1 MAGTT
6 TGDGGS
12 TGLPCDPVTS
22 PTPRRGL
29 VPVLLYLAMLVAV
42 ISSLG
47 APLVPAIA
55 EADDVSLT
63 SAQWSLTV
71 TLLVGAV
78 ATPVIGRLGDGRHRR
93 TVVLA
98 VLAVVLL
105 GSVLAALPLG
115 LGWLITGRGLQGV
128 GLGLT
133 PLAIATARTALS
145 GERSRS
151 TAAALSVTVAAGVG
165 LGYPLTGL
173 IAELG
178 GVHAAF
184 WFGAAAAVL
193 ALLAAALVYPAA
205 PEVPPRRLDA
215 AGAVLLGTGLATGL
229 LALGQAGTWGW
240 GSPAVVGLASVAG
253 LALAGWAWWQLRTAT
268 PLVDLRL
275 ARGRVPATA
284 HGAALLVGVANYLL
298 ISSVPRLAQ
307 TPASTGYG
315 FGASIVVAGLIL
327 LPFSVASF
335 LAGMIARTLDRI
347 GGPRLALPVG
357 ALLLGVGTLLF
368 GFVRGSLWE
377 LFAAMAVAGLGVGT
391 TFAALPGLITSAVP
405 ARETGSAMSV
415 NQVLRY
421 VGFAVGSALSATVLE
436 AATPAGAALPA
447 SGGYGA
453 IAVVGCGACLLLG
466 VLTATLPRAQ
476 ATGTGSTSGSGL
488 AARADRRSRRCAR
501 RRPRRSRRASSEV

>member
-1 MAGTT
+1 
-6 TGDGGS
+6 
-12 TGLPCDPVTS
+12 VTS
-22 PTPRRGL
+22 PSDGTPPPRPGL
-29 VPVLLYLAMLVAV
+29 VPVLLYLAMVVAV

-55 EADDVSLT
+55 EANDVSLT

-78 ATPVIGRLGDGRHRR
+78 ATPVVGRLGDGRHRR
-93 TVVLA
+93 TVVLT
-98 VLAVVLL
+98 VLSVVLL

-133 PLAIATARTALS
+133 SLAIATARTALT

-151 TAAALSVTVAAGVG
+151 TAAALSVTVVAGVG

-173 IAELG
+173 IAEVG

-184 WFGAAAAVL
+184 WFGAGAAVV
-193 ALLAAALVYPAA
+193 ALIAAALVYPAA
-205 PEVPPRRLDA
+205 PEVPPRRLDVG
-215 AGAVLLGTGLATGL
+215 GAVLLGTGLATGL
-229 LALGQAGTWGW
+229 LALGQAETWGW
-240 GSPAVVGLASVAG
+240 GSPAVLGLAGVAV
-253 LALAGWAWWQLRTAT
+253 LALAGWAWWQLRTDT

-284 HGAALLVGVANYLL
+284 HGASLLVGVVNYLL

-307 TPASTGYG
+307 TPETSGYG

-335 LAGMIARTLDRI
+335 LAGLLARSLDRL

-357 ALLLGVGTLLF
+357 ALLLGLGSLLF
-368 GFVRGSLWE
+368 GFFRSSLGE
-377 LFAAMAVAGLGVGT
+377 MFVAMAVAGLGVGT

-405 ARETGSAMSV
+405 AGETGSAMSV

-421 VGFAVGSALSATVLE
+421 VGFAVGSALSATVLD
-436 AATPAGAALPA
+436 AATPAGSALPV
-447 SGGYGA
+447 SGGYSA
-453 IAVVGCGACLLLG
+453 IAVVGCGGCVLLG
-466 VLTATLPRAQ
+466 VLTATLPGGQ
-476 ATGTGSTSGSGL
+476 ATGSGSG
-488 AARADRRSRRCAR
+488 SVTPTTAR
-501 RRPRRSRRASSEV
+501 RVRPTR